1 MHKIDFEHLEKEIPQ
16 GLFDLRVRGFPFN
29 KDRPV
34 LNFFL
39 QGVTVFIA
47 AAIFGFMLGHSFTV
61 LCN

>member
-16 GLFDLRVRGFPFN
+16 GLFDLRVRGFPF

-39 QGVTVFIA
+39 QGVAVFLA
-47 AAIFGFMLGHSFTV
+47 AAGFGFALGHSFTA